1 VSQSGRKNASEKVS
15 MKRKLFLTGI
25 IVLFS
30 LGVFYISILVVAGLM
45 SEKFPVKLPGK
56 SLYTDKWSESAYAS
70 GTWTIDNAES
80 GAPFQTSEIS
90 CSRQSGICDVIT
102 AEIVLDTL
110 RVSRDSYRI
119 QKWDQNEIVSTNDAP
134 VCFRY
139 VYSINRL
146 TEQVTGFRIKK
157 PQTQAN
163 SNICNEWSN
172 DQLRLRL
179 VDGSKWYWE
188 QWDKSKPNL
197 FLLGIPGIVVL
208 VVGLVLIWRRRS
220 QPIAA

>member
-1 VSQSGRKNASEKVS
+1 
-15 MKRKLFLTGI
+15 M
-25 IVLFS
+25 
-30 LGVFYISILVVAGLM
+30 
-45 SEKFPVKLPGK
+45 
-56 SLYTDKWSESAYAS
+56 
-70 GTWTIDNAES
+70 
-80 GAPFQTSEIS
+80 
-90 CSRQSGICDVIT
+90 
-102 AEIVLDTL
+102 LDTL

-146 TEQVTGFRIKK
+146 TEQVTGLRIKK